1 MCCPNTLQWQCRLY
15 VYVFWMYGMVLLA
28 LDEQQ
33 VRSYWSCHPCSMWCE
48 VVISTWC
55 MCCSNNYNGDD
66 NCTLCSWHVWNGV
79 VLTLD
84 EQRVR
89 LYWCVFEFESVI
101 CVRNSMSSWSHS
113 DVMCKY
119 TTMVTATLCLY
130 TTGGAFVLVCVWIWP
145 SDSSSIQYEAVIWLT
160 QMCVNTIQCRWRSHL
175 LCPWWWMYVYVWNGT
190 VSPRWPWTKRR
201 CVCTGVLV
209 DRCVFDFEGVIRVR
223 YTIQYEVVISPWCTV
238 QIHCNNGND
247 GCVSTPPGWTHGT
260 VPCWPWTNRL
270 YVCIVYWGVLEF
282 EVGVHVRYIW
292 CRNLPLM
299 WCPNT
304 LQCQW
309 RLCVYVF
316 ERTERCYVD
325 SGRIGCTFA
334 CIGVSLNFKLLF
346 VFDTVWSRNLTL
358 MC

>member
-247 GCVSTPPGWTHGT
+247 GCVSTP
-260 VPCWPWTNRL
+260 V
-270 YVCIVYWGVLEF
+270 
-282 EVGVHVRYIW
+282 
-292 CRNLPLM
+292 
-299 WCPNT
+299 
-304 LQCQW
+304 
-309 RLCVYVF
+309 
-316 ERTERCYVD
+316 ERMERCRVD
-325 SGRIGCTFA
+325 PGLIGCTFVSVS
-334 CIGVSLNFKLLF
+334 CIEVCLNLKL
-346 VFDTVWSRNLTL
+346 VFMLDTYDVVISPWCDVQIHYNVNDDCVCMCLNVRNVVMLTL
-358 MC
+358 DE